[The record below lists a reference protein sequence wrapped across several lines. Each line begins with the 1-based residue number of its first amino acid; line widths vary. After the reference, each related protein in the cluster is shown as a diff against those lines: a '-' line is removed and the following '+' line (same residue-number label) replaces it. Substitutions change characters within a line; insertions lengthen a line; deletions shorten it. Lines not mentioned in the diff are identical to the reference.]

1 MMRQPNGA
9 TGVSAEEGEAN
20 RVSDRGSP
28 HFRYRFV
35 SSFQAMGRKPIQ
47 ILPRLSGASR
57 EEGRTFSPLP
67 ATPKMIPAT
76 ATTEHP
82 THPPKEGAK
91 KKKTPPPPPP
101 PAPRHT
107 HPPPPPPAPQQ
118 EGRQGD

>member
-1 MMRQPNGA
+1 MRPSPPEKEHTARGSDNR
-9 TGVSAEEGEAN
+9 TDDGETTAWCDRRVCRGKGAN
-20 RVSDRGSP
+20 RVGDCGSL

-76 ATTEHP
+76 ATPALQNARTRKRARSRISRRNP
-82 THPPKEGAK
+82 RK
-91 KKKTPPPPPP
+91 K
-101 PAPRHT
+101 R
-107 HPPPPPPAPQQ
+107 
-118 EGRQGD
+118 